1 MASRFWSPGKNLPG
15 AWLLLALGAGVLSGC
30 HTAPAPK
37 PGPPPAP
44 APVVVAPPPVIPL
57 GDVIIAAGQR
67 FHTGTRVITW
77 LERDGYNAYHVAPRP
92 AGKPALALKDYDVRQ
107 APPVPGDKGG
117 RKTIPAELGALRGFI
132 DQLVLHY
139 DNIGLS
145 KLCFEILQRRGLSVH
160 FMIDIDGTVY
170 QTLDLQER
178 ALHATTA
185 NSRAIGIELANL
197 GAYPPADTPA
207 LAKGYQP
214 DPAGKIRLK
223 GPKDVADPRIH
234 TAGFTGRPARPAPVR
249 GVIQGQELVQYDYT
263 PEQYAAL
270 AKLTA
275 ALCRVFPL
283 IKCDYPRD
291 AAGRLVRRKLPD
303 DALEKYRGVL
313 GHYHI
318 QENKTDPG
326 PAFDWDRLI
335 EDARRLINPPG
346 PPPSGQK
353 PDRP

>member
-1 MASRFWSPGKNLPG
+1 MASRFWSPGNSARG
-15 AWLLLALGAGVLSGC
+15 AGLLLALGAGTLSGC
-30 HTAPAPK
+30 RTAPV
-37 PGPPPAP
+37 PPSAVP
-44 APVVVAPPPVIPL
+44 APVVAAAPPPVVPL
-57 GDVIIAAGQR
+57 SDVIIAAGQR

-77 LERDGYNAYHVAPRP
+77 LERDGYNAYRVVPRP

-107 APPVPGDKGG
+107 APSLPGDKGV
-117 RKTIPAELGALRGFI
+117 RKSIPAGLGALQGTV

-145 KLCFEILQRRGLSVH
+145 QLCFEILQRRGLSTH
-160 FMIDIDGTVY
+160 FMIDVDGTVY

-178 ALHATTA
+178 ALHATVS

-197 GAYPPADTPA
+197 GAYPPADVRA
-207 LAKGYQP
+207 LAKWYQP
-214 DPAGKIRLK
+214 DTAGKIRLRV
-223 GPKDVADPRIH
+223 PADVTAPRIH
-234 TAGFTGRPARPAPVR
+234 TADFTGRPARPDRVR

-283 IKCDYPRD
+283 LKCDYPRD
-291 AAGRLVRRKLPD
+291 ADGRLVRKKLSD
-303 DALEKYRGVL
+303 AALEKYRGIL

-318 QENKTDPG
+318 QDNKTDPG
-326 PAFDWDRLI
+326 PAFDWDKLI
-335 EDARRLINPPG
+335 NDARKL
-346 PPPSGQK
+346 
-353 PDRP
+353 